1 MLKSPSYCDI
11 IIALQLLSQ
20 TITSLLY
27 NILYPI
33 YPNEKGVLMRIK
45 KNDSFRVTAPA
56 VISGI
61 LLGLALIPLTI
72 LISALP
78 YYAYITKPVYIFL
91 PVLFFILLA
100 LYLLAAAAL
109 RRRKR
114 YTVLFFSGAFSLLF
128 PFLTALTFT
137 FGYPHVHQT
146 LYIELMK
153 WANLFVTAKRF
164 SMTPAKG
171 HYLLGLASMLPGIL
185 LGILLLSS
193 YFNKKRIT
201 DAEYHQP
208 KKKNYYYI

>member
-1 MLKSPSYCDI
+1 
-11 IIALQLLSQ
+11 
-20 TITSLLY
+20 
-27 NILYPI
+27 
-33 YPNEKGVLMRIK
+33 MRIR
-45 KNDSFRVTAPA
+45 KNDVFRVTVSTVLA
-56 VISGI
+56 GI
-61 LLGLALIPLTI
+61 LLGLALVPLTI
-72 LISALP
+72 FISTLP

-91 PVLFFILLA
+91 PVLFLILLTA
-100 LYLLAAAAL
+100 YLFASVFLC
-109 RRRKR
+109 RRKR

-153 WANLFVTAKRF
+153 CTGLFVSAKRF
-164 SMTPAKG
+164 SMTPATG
-171 HYLLGLASMLPGIL
+171 HYLICLSSMLPGII

-193 YFNKKRIT
+193 YFNKKRMT

>member
-1 MLKSPSYCDI
+1 
-11 IIALQLLSQ
+11 
-20 TITSLLY
+20 
-27 NILYPI
+27 
-33 YPNEKGVLMRIK
+33 MRTRR
-45 KNDSFRVTAPA
+45 NDDFHVSFSSVMT
-56 VISGI
+56 GL
-61 LLGLALIPLTI
+61 LLGLALIPLTVF
-72 LISALP
+72 ISVLP
-78 YYAYITKPVYIFL
+78 YHAYIAKPIYIGLLLLFL
-91 PVLFFILLA
+91 FLLICYWFVLA
-100 LYLLAAAAL
+100 YHRHRKKYAA
-109 RRRKR
+109 
-114 YTVLFFSGAFSLLF
+114 LFFSGVFSLLF
-128 PFLTALTFT
+128 PFLISLTFT

>member
-1 MLKSPSYCDI
+1 M
-11 IIALQLLSQ
+11 Q
-20 TITSLLY
+20 
-27 NILYPI
+27 
-33 YPNEKGVLMRIK
+33 KGVLMRIQ
-45 KNDSFRVTAPA
+45 KNNGFRITVST
-56 VISGI
+56 VLTGL

-72 LISALP
+72 FISVLP
-78 YYAYITKPVYIFL
+78 YYAYITKPVYVFL
-91 PVLFFILLA
+91 PILFLILLVA
-100 LYLLAAAAL
+100 YLLIAASL

-114 YTVLFFSGAFSLLF
+114 YTVLLFSGAFSILL

-153 WANLFVTAKRF
+153 WTNLFVNAKRF

-171 HYLLGLASMLPGIL
+171 HYLIGLASMLPGII

-193 YFNKKRIT
+193 YFNKKRMS